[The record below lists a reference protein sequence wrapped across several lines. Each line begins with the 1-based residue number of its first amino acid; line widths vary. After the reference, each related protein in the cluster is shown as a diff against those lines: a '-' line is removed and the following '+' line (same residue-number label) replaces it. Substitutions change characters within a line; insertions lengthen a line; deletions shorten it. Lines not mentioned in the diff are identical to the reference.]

1 QKLLKTSFP
10 NEIENVVA
18 KIGTSEIP
26 TDPMPLE
33 AIDLVVSLK
42 DEKQWTTVHHKA
54 DLTDGISKI
63 LEGFPGITFS
73 IMQPIENR
81 FNDMLSGA
89 KTDVVIKVFGDDLA
103 ILAKKGDEI
112 ASILRPLEG
121 ARDVQVQKVSG
132 LPQVIVKYDRKILA
146 SYGIP
151 MSDVSR
157 VVQTAFA
164 GSKAG
169 IIYEGEKRFDLS
181 IRLASE
187 DRNSVEDL
195 GGLLV
200 EDKNKNLIPLKEL
213 AEITVEKGPAE
224 ISRENGQRR
233 LNVGFN
239 VRGRDVKSLVNEA
252 QGIIAQKLVLPDGY
266 YLDYGGSFEN
276 LERAMARLT
285 IVVPLS
291 LLIIFVLLFITF
303 GKVKESLIIYAA
315 IPLSAVGGIYAL
327 WFRDMSLSISAGI
340 GFIALFGVAVLNGI
354 LLIGQFKSLK
364 DQHHMDNVYRRV
376 LTGIKERFRQVLMT
390 SATAALG
397 FIPMALSHSAGAEVQ
412 KPLATVVIGGL
423 VTSTALTLI
432 VLPVMYII
440 FCSKK
445 EDEDED

>member
-1 QKLLKTSFP
+1 
-10 NEIENVVA
+10 VVA

-33 AIDLVVSLK
+33 AMDFVISLK
-42 DEKQWTTVHHKA
+42 DQKNWTKIHEKA

-63 LEGFPGITFS
+63 LESFPGVTFS

-89 KTDVVIKVFGDDLA
+89 KTDVVIKIFGDDLN
-103 ILAKKGDEI
+103 ILSKKGDEI

-121 ARDVQVQKVSG
+121 ARDVQVQKVGG
-132 LPQVIVKYDRKILA
+132 LPQIIVKYDRRILA

-151 MSDVSR
+151 MSDVNR

-164 GSKAG
+164 GGKAG
-169 IIYEGEKRFDLS
+169 IIYDGEKRFDLT

-195 GGLLV
+195 GSLLV
-200 EDKNKNLIPLKEL
+200 QDKNKNLIPLKEL
-213 AEITVEKGPAE
+213 AEISIEKGPAE

-239 VRGRDVKSLVNEA
+239 VRGRDVESIVNEA
-252 QGIIAQKLVLPDGY
+252 QTLINKKIVLPDGY
-266 YLDYGGSFEN
+266 YLDYGGQFEN
-276 LERAMARLT
+276 LQRAKARLAV
-285 IVVPLS
+285 VVPLS

-303 GKVKESLIIYAA
+303 GRVKESLIIYAA
-315 IPLSAVGGIYAL
+315 IPLSAVGGVYAL
-327 WFRDMSLSISAGI
+327 WIRDMALSISAGI
-340 GFIALFGVAVLNGI
+340 GFIALFGIAVLNGI
-354 LLIGQFKSLK
+354 LLIGEFKTLK
-364 DQHHMDNVYRRV
+364 DEHEIDDVYRRV

-397 FIPMALSHSAGAEVQ
+397 FIPMAVSHSAGAEVQ

-432 VLPVMYII
+432 VLPVIYII
-440 FCSKK
+440 FSKK
-445 EDEDED
+445 NEDDDD